1 MNRSETDVAL
11 LAEYGVVGGLMAFPD
26 LAVVIAEHGI
36 TAAHFTDTGMRD
48 AFGAANALIEGD
60 KPVDMLSVLDEL
72 RSRGHEPDIEALNAA
87 NGQVLTERSFRV
99 AAATLASAHARRAL
113 VAALMRSADHAQTCS
128 DAVEAL
134 DYAQAMLTHLQTG
147 VGRKEPKAA
156 RELVKE
162 RTAYYDQLLRG
173 EHKIDAMPTHIPA
186 LDRALNGGLQRGRLY
201 ILAARPSVG
210 KSSFS
215 IDVALKASGGGFPT
229 LFLSLEMPAHEVID
243 RAVANLGRC
252 SYEMLQTGKGAS
264 DDDWSGLA
272 SGMEILADRPFYV
285 DDQGALTLQHI
296 RAKAHAV
303 KRRGLKLLVL
313 DYLQLCSGA
322 GEDNRNGEIET
333 ITKGLKALAKELDIA
348 VIVLSQLN
356 RKVDERPGNRPQLS
370 DLRDSGAIEQDA
382 DCVLFLWRT
391 SKEKD
396 GEVGLS
402 IDKNRQGR
410 RAQIA
415 LEFDGDHQRWGES
428 IVTLE
433 QRLAKSTPKRESY
446 RGGLD

>member
-1 MNRSETDVAL
+1 MNRDDL
-11 LAEYGVVGGLMAFPD
+11 DAELMAELSVVGGLLMFPD
-26 LAVVIAEHGI
+26 LAIVIAENSL
-36 TAAHFTDTGMRD
+36 TAAHFTDLGLRA
-48 AFGAANALIEGD
+48 AFGSINALIEDGRE
-60 KPVDMLSVLDEL
+60 VDALAVFDDM
-72 RSRGHEPDIEALNAA
+72 RGRGVDASLQQITEAQHAVASERTLHTAA
-87 NGQVLTERSFRV
+87 K
-99 AAATLASAHARRAL
+99 TLARAYERRAL
-113 VAALMRSADHAQTCS
+113 VHALTRALDNAQTCS
-128 DAVEAL
+128 IPVEAV
-134 DYAQAMLTHLQTG
+134 DYAQSLLAQLQSG
-147 VGRKEPKAA
+147 VGRKEPKSA
-156 RELVKE
+156 RDLLSE
-162 RTAYYDQLLRG
+162 RSAYYEQLLRG
-173 EHKIDAMPTHIPA
+173 EHKVDAMPTHIPA
-186 LDRALNGGLQRGRLY
+186 IDKALNGGLQRGRLY

-215 IDVALKASGGGFPT
+215 IDVALRASGGGFPT

-243 RAVANLGRC
+243 RAVANLGKC

-264 DDDWSGLA
+264 YDDWKGLGE
-272 SGMEILADRPFYV
+272 GMDILTDRPLYI

-296 RAKAHAV
+296 RAKAHAI

-348 VIVLSQLN
+348 VVVLSQLN

-391 SKEKD
+391 SKERD
-396 GEVGLS
+396 NEIGLS

-415 LEFDGDHQRWGES
+415 LEFNGDHQKWGQS

-433 QRLAKSTPKRESY
+433 ERLARGKPVERST
-446 RGGLD
+446 RGFD